1 MKFVHEDNAD
11 KEGNYLH
18 LRRYGLTRPFN
29 WIIDRDRDIFLAG
42 ISSMMPER
50 DDEYLLKWKKMYIK
64 VFTKRRWDASDRDEC
79 QITALELPRSL
90 GEIFP
95 EMFTVLKEAFIFW
108 GFKKV
113 TLLDDARIYVYD
125 RD

>member
-1 MKFVHEDNAD
+1 
-11 KEGNYLH
+11 
-18 LRRYGLTRPFN
+18 
-29 WIIDRDRDIFLAG
+29 
-42 ISSMMPER
+42 MMPER

-64 VFTKRRWDASDRDEC
+64 VFTKRCLDASDMDEC
-79 QITALELPRSL
+79 QITAIELPCSL

-95 EMFTVLKEAFIFW
+95 EMLAVLKEAFIFW

-113 TLLDDARIYVYD
+113 TLLDDAEIYVYD